1 MFTGI
6 IEETGTAISIKSAGN
21 AKEISI
27 KGNKIMDS
35 INIGDSIAVDGVC
48 LTVKEKRGMEFSADI
63 SEETLKLTTLAN
75 ITGGA
80 VVNLERAL
88 RLADR
93 LGGHLVTGH
102 IDGKGKIMK
111 KPDPGKSSEMTIAC
125 PEEIVR
131 YIIKK
136 GSIAVNGVS
145 LTVARYTETG
155 FTVALI
161 PLSLTHTNLGK
172 KETGDQVNLEADLIG
187 KYVEKI
193 LSQSSNE
200 EENLKN
206 KKLDLNYLKEH
217 GFA

>member
-6 IEETGTAISIKSAGN
+6 IEETGTVISVKSVGN
-21 AKEISI
+21 AKELSI

-48 LTVKEKRGMEFSADI
+48 LTVKDKMGMEFSADL
-63 SEETLKLTTLAN
+63 SEETLKLTTLSG
-75 ITGGA
+75 ITSGA

-88 RLADR
+88 RLDDR

-102 IDGKGKIMK
+102 IDGRGKIMK
-111 KPDPGKSSEMTIAC
+111 KPASNQSSEMTIAC
-125 PEEIVR
+125 PKDIIKYV
-131 YIIKK
+131 IKK
-136 GSIAVNGVS
+136 GSIAVNGIS
-145 LTVARYTETG
+145 LTVASCTETD

-161 PLSLTHTNLGK
+161 PLTLTLTNLGTK
-172 KETGDQVNLEADLIG
+172 DIGDQVNLEADLIG

-193 LSQSSNE
+193 FSQFNNE
-200 EENLKN
+200 EEISKN

>member
-6 IEETGTAISIKSAGN
+6 IEETGTVISVKSVGN
-21 AKEISI
+21 AKELSI

-48 LTVKEKRGMEFSADI
+48 LTVKDKMGMEFSADL
-63 SEETLKLTTLAN
+63 SEETLKLTTLSS
-75 ITGGA
+75 ITSGA

-88 RLADR
+88 RLDDR

-102 IDGKGKIMK
+102 IDGRGKIMK
-111 KPDPGKSSEMTIAC
+111 KPASNQSSEMTIAC
-125 PEEIVR
+125 PKDIIKYV
-131 YIIKK
+131 IKK
-136 GSIAVNGVS
+136 GSIAVNGIS
-145 LTVARYTETG
+145 LTVASCTETD

-161 PLSLTHTNLGK
+161 PLTLTLTNLGTK
-172 KETGDQVNLEADLIG
+172 DIGDQVNLEADLIG

-193 LSQSSNE
+193 FSQFNNE
-200 EENLKN
+200 EEISKN

>member
-6 IEETGTAISIKSAGN
+6 IEETGTVISVKSVGN
-21 AKEISI
+21 AKELSI

-48 LTVKEKRGMEFSADI
+48 LTVKDKMGMEFSADL
-63 SEETLKLTTLAN
+63 SEETLKLTTLSG
-75 ITGGA
+75 ITSGA

-88 RLADR
+88 RLDDR

-102 IDGKGKIMK
+102 IDGRGKIMK
-111 KPDPGKSSEMTIAC
+111 KPASNQSSEMTIAC
-125 PEEIVR
+125 PKDIIKYV
-131 YIIKK
+131 IKK
-136 GSIAVNGVS
+136 GSIAVNGIS
-145 LTVARYTETG
+145 LTVASCTETD

-161 PLSLTHTNLGK
+161 PLTLTLTNLGTK
-172 KETGDQVNLEADLIG
+172 DIGDQVNLEADLIG

-193 LSQSSNE
+193 FSQFNNE
-200 EENLKN
+200 EEIFKN

>member
-6 IEETGTAISIKSAGN
+6 IEETGTVISVKSVGN
-21 AKEISI
+21 AKELSI

-48 LTVKEKRGMEFSADI
+48 LTVKDKMGMEFSADL
-63 SEETLKLTTLAN
+63 SEETLKLTTLSG
-75 ITGGA
+75 ITSGA

-88 RLADR
+88 RLDDR

-102 IDGKGKIMK
+102 IDGRGKIMK
-111 KPDPGKSSEMTIAC
+111 KPASNQSSEMTIAC
-125 PEEIVR
+125 PKDLIKYV
-131 YIIKK
+131 IKK
-136 GSIAVNGVS
+136 GSIAVNGIS
-145 LTVARYTETG
+145 LTVASCTETD

-161 PLSLTHTNLGK
+161 PLTLTLTNLGTK
-172 KETGDQVNLEADLIG
+172 DIGDQVNLEADLIG

-193 LSQSSNE
+193 FSQFNNE
-200 EENLKN
+200 EEIFKN

>member
-6 IEETGTAISIKSAGN
+6 IEETGTVISVKSVGN
-21 AKEISI
+21 AKELSI

-48 LTVKEKRGMEFSADI
+48 LTVKDKMGMEFSADL
-63 SEETLKLTTLAN
+63 SEETLKLTTLSS
-75 ITGGA
+75 ITSGA

-88 RLADR
+88 RLDDR

-102 IDGKGKIMK
+102 IDGRGKIMK
-111 KPDPGKSSEMTIAC
+111 KPASSQSSEMTIAC
-125 PEEIVR
+125 PKDIIKYV
-131 YIIKK
+131 IKK
-136 GSIAVNGVS
+136 GSIAVNGIS
-145 LTVARYTETG
+145 LTVASCTETD

-161 PLSLTHTNLGK
+161 PLTLTLTNLGTK
-172 KETGDQVNLEADLIG
+172 DIGDQVNLEADLIG

-193 LSQSSNE
+193 FSQFNNE
-200 EENLKN
+200 EEISKN